1 MADKN
6 VLYIAYY
13 FPPMGLSGVQRTAK
27 FVKYLPENGWKPF
40 ILTSTPNS
48 YYAFDDTLLHEF
60 EGRDIEIFRT
70 PQKSIG
76 KPRKLKGLPP
86 YFIQK
91 IGRAFLQTM
100 NQPDSKIKW
109 KKAAIELGENII
121 KNNKIDVIFA
131 TAPPF
136 TDFLIARELSEKYNI
151 PFVIDYRDMWVD
163 NPFHFFATPMHK
175 SYSIK
180 LEEEVLIHTKQAIVI
195 TRQAKETLLKRYKF
209 LSHNDISIIP
219 HGFDLDDFINK
230 SEIKPNPNKFTL
242 THSGVF
248 QDDRSPKYF
257 LKALSNFINKHKEA
271 KDNIEARFVG
281 VMRKNHLKIVKKL
294 KLENNVVATGYVSHS
309 ESISHLLES
318 DVLWLMLNDTVRTP
332 GKLYEYFG
340 SGKPMLICSPD
351 GIIRKSALDSKAAI
365 AVGPKDIAGIE
376 SAISTFYN
384 LWKHNNLPKPAEDYI
399 KHFDRKKLTSDL
411 AKELALALDV

>member
-13 FPPMGLSGVQRTAK
+13 FPPMGLSGVQRTSK
-27 FVKYLPENGWKPF
+27 FVKYLPDNGWKPF
-40 ILTSTPNS
+40 VLTSTPNA
-48 YYAFDDTLLHEF
+48 YYAFDDSQLHEF

-70 PQKSIG
+70 IPKSTG
-76 KPRKLKGLPP
+76 KSRKMKGLPP

-91 IGRAFLQTM
+91 LGRAFLQTIH
-100 NQPDSKIKW
+100 QPDSKIKW
-109 KKAAIELGENII
+109 KKAALELGEEII
-121 KNNKIDVIFA
+121 RNNKIDVILA

-136 TDFLIARELSEKYNI
+136 TDFLIAGELSKKFNI
-151 PFVIDYRDMWVD
+151 PFVVDYRDMWVD

-219 HGFDLDDFINK
+219 HGFDPDDFANAVQT
-230 SEIKPNPNKFTL
+230 KPNPNKFTI

-271 KDNIEARFVG
+271 ADKIEARFVG
-281 VMRKNHLKIVKKL
+281 VMRKNHLKMVKKL
-294 KLENNVVATGYVSHS
+294 KLEGNVVTTGYVSHS
-309 ESISHLLES
+309 ESINHLLES

-351 GIIRKSALDSKAAI
+351 GTMRKTALDSKAAI
-365 AVGPKDIAGIE
+365 ATGPKDVAGIE
-376 SAISTFYN
+376 SAITSFYN
-384 LWKHNNLPKPAEDYI
+384 LWKLKNLPSPSADFI
-399 KHFDRKKLTSDL
+399 KQFDRKKLTTDM
-411 AKELALALDV
+411 AKELALALDL